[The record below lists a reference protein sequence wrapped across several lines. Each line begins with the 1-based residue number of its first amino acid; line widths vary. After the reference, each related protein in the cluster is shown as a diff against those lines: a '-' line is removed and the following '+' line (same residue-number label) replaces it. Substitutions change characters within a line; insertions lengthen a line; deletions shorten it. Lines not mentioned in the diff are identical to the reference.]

1 MQLHHIGWLV
11 AGICALLA
19 FLVICWVV
27 FNHLLSYAS
36 PAVQRPM
43 VRILIMVPV
52 YAIDSWLSLVF
63 KDYAQ
68 YFDLARD
75 CYEAYV
81 LYTFLSLLVGFMGGE
96 ATLVCALEEKPPC
109 RVPIPFCCFRF
120 KPGSHFYH
128 RAKQMILQFVLVRPL
143 CSFATV
149 LFLVLDI
156 YGEGS
161 FAPNRGYLYI
171 TIINNVS
178 ITVAMYYL
186 VMFYEALAEDLKP
199 FRPVAKFLCVKAVIF
214 FAFWQGVAIAILAHF
229 GVLHDVGKW
238 TSEDVARGLQDF
250 IICVEMLPMSLA
262 FAYAFG
268 ARSFLEPDSTHLLSE
283 IEGLG
288 NVLKNYRELQ
298 HNFAP
303 VMQNFRDV
311 ADVRDVLGDTYR
323 SFAQGPRR
331 HVVAADFLSLSPEE
345 QLLRVVKQGWL
356 MKGGTINK
364 LWKKRWVVFINNP
377 WGILYYE
384 KSPFISEDD
393 DATDSDDELAM
404 RMQKRAKLLAKK
416 VLIKDMDEHHEN
428 QRRPLAFIDLT
439 NVSKVVDTSRRGL
452 LTFWRVE
459 NTFCLVTVST
469 GRIYTFLASS
479 PHEVAEWKAALEQG
493 LEAMAS
499 APDALAHA
507 DSDLEASFDEDSINY
522 GSIAATT
529 ITTI

>member
-1 MQLHHIGWLV
+1 MELHHIGYLV

-19 FLVICWVV
+19 LLVVSWVV
-27 FNHLLSYAS
+27 LNHLLSYVS
-36 PAVQRPM
+36 PVVQRPM

-52 YAIDSWLSLVF
+52 YAVDSWLSLVF

-96 ATLVCALEEKPPC
+96 ATLLCVLEEKP
-109 RVPIPFCCFRF
+109 RMKLPIPFCCFSF

-143 CSFATV
+143 CSLLTV

-161 FAPNRGYLYI
+161 FSPDRGYLYI

-178 ITVAMYYL
+178 ITIAIYYL

-199 FRPVAKFLCVKAVIF
+199 FRPVAKFLCVKAIIF
-214 FAFWQGVAIAILAHF
+214 FAFWQGVTIAILAHF
-229 GVLHDVGKW
+229 QVFHDVGKW
-238 TSEDVARGLQDF
+238 KSEDVSRGIQDF
-250 IICVEMLPMSLA
+250 IICVEMLPMSFA

-268 ARSFLEPDSTHLLSE
+268 AKSFLEPESTHLFSE
-283 IEGLG
+283 IQGMG
-288 NVLKNYRELQ
+288 NVLQNYRDLQ
-298 HNFAP
+298 QNFSP

-323 SFAQGPRR
+323 SFAKGPRR
-331 HVVAADFLSLSPEE
+331 HLVVADFLSLPPEE
-345 QLLRVVKQGWL
+345 QLQRVVKQGWL
-356 MKGGTINK
+356 MKAGTINK
-364 LWKKRWVVFINNP
+364 LWKERWVVLINNP
-377 WGILYYE
+377 WGLLYYE
-384 KSPFISEDD
+384 QNPFSNQDE
-393 DATDSDDELAM
+393 DSDSDGELAM
-404 RMQKRAKLLAKK
+404 RMQKRAKSLAKK
-416 VLIKDMDEHHEN
+416 VLIKDIDGHHQD

-439 NVSKVVDTSRRGL
+439 TVTKVVDTSRRSMIIFWKVEH
-452 LTFWRVE
+452 TFS
-459 NTFCLVTVST
+459 LVTP

-479 PHEVAEWKAALEQG
+479 SQEIAEWVSALTQ
-493 LEAMAS
+493 
-499 APDALAHA
+499 ALGAL
-507 DSDLEASFDEDSINY
+507 DSTAQTQDLEADLLGIN
-522 GSIAATT
+522 AAGDD
-529 ITTI
+529 